1 MQNFDWSALVLFLF
15 LLFVVFAVVLPAIQK
30 SRFQGARR
38 SAFHKIERE
47 RKSRVIALIHRQES
61 VSFFGVPISR
71 YIDIEDSEQILR
83 AIRMTPADMPI
94 DLILH
99 TPGGLVLAAEQIA
112 NALLRHEADVTVM
125 VPHYAMSGGTLL
137 ALASDQIIMD
147 RNAVLGP
154 VDPQLGAM
162 PAAGYLEVLKRKD
175 INRISDETVLMA
187 GMAERSLAQVHATVV
202 RLLTGNGMDEDRAKR
217 LADILSTGI
226 WTHDYAISFEEA
238 QELGLPVSDELSK
251 DVYRLMD
258 FYPQAA
264 SRRPSVQYIPMPYR
278 GGNEGKPEGQ

>member
-1 MQNFDWSALVLFLF
+1 MQNFDWNALVLFLF
-15 LLFVVFAVVLPAIQK
+15 LLFLVFVVILPAVQK
-30 SRFQGARR
+30 SRLQGARR
-38 SAFHKIERE
+38 SAFQKIERT

-83 AIRMTPADMPI
+83 AIRLTPPDMPI

-112 NALLRHEADVTVM
+112 NALLRHEAPVTVM

-137 ALASDQIIMD
+137 ALASDQILMD

-154 VDPQLGAM
+154 VDPQLGSM
-162 PAAGYLEVLKRKD
+162 PAAGYLEVLNRKD

-187 GMAERSLAQVHATVV
+187 GMAERSLKQVHATVI
-202 RLLTGNGMDEDRAKR
+202 RLLTGNGMNAEEAQR

-238 QELGLPVSDELSK
+238 GKLGLPVSDDLPK

-264 SRRPSVQYIPMPYR
+264 SRRPSVQYIPIPYR
-278 GGNEGKPEGQ
+278 GGNEGIPERK